1 MIIEI
6 GAMGVIDKLDTYFF
20 LYKQVI
26 GKDISWGG
34 TRKTNTDDMIPY
46 AGFKEKT
53 KTKYKILAS
62 SYLCRNMNIDEM
74 DFIFLLPRIP
84 KVFFVSLISSVLF

>member
-6 GAMGVIDKLDTYFF
+6 GAMGVIDKLDTCFF
-20 LYKQVI
+20 LYKQAI

-34 TRKTNTDDMIPY
+34 TRKTTTDDMIPY

-53 KTKYKILAS
+53 KTKYKNLAS
-62 SYLCRNMNIDEM
+62 SYLCRNVNIDEIV
-74 DFIFLLPRIP
+74 FIFL
-84 KVFFVSLISSVLF
+84 